1 MLEMSTHDGSEG
13 FNIIHK
19 VGTVPENPDGEDEA
33 LAALNFLALGN

>member
-19 VGTVPENPDGEDEA
+19 VGTVPENPDGEDET
-33 LAALNFLALGN
+33 LATLNFLALGN